1 MEDLVLKNGNI
12 ISMDN
17 DLNKYDWVSITNK
30 KISGVGKGDA
40 PQGKEEIDLKGKT
53 VLPGLADCHVHTL
66 TTGIVMS
73 GVDLLNATSLDE
85 ALGLVEERCKETDGD
100 GWVFAVNFV
109 PHSLKECRYPDRW
122 EIDKI
127 SHGHKVIFLA
137 ATLHGFSANTK
148 AIEYCDVPLDTA
160 GVEFIDGKQTGR
172 YMSDESAFLG
182 MANVLGSFSD
192 EQLWELIELCV
203 NDSVTKGVTTMH
215 GLLGQMV
222 TGDRDMYL
230 IHDNLDKLPLTMVEY
245 FQTWD
250 VEKVKELGLPRIGGC
265 LTLDGALFEY
275 TMANYK
281 PFDSAPALRG
291 FLLHN
296 DDEVYQLI
304 SKAHREGLQ
313 CSLHALGERAI
324 DQLIYIYHRVI
335 SEQGPKDIRHRIE
348 HFCLPT
354 EEQIQMAADLDLVLS
369 MQVGYTYYW
378 DKAEG
383 GEFEIALGRERS
395 NRWDPYPAIFEAG
408 CMVCGGSDAPVC
420 TVDPLRDIAGLVN
433 NPNPIR
439 NIDVTTALKMYTV
452 NAAYTA
458 RLEDTKGSIE
468 VGKDGDLVV
477 INNDPYKIYDK
488 PEVHDLKSLMTV
500 WQGDIVYRDM

>member
-1 MEDLVLKNGNI
+1 MYDLVIKNGNI
-12 ISMDN
+12 ISMDDGQGIYSWAAVKN
-17 DLNKYDWVSITNK
+17 G
-30 KISGVGKGDA
+30 KIGAVGTKNPPDGS
-40 PQGKEEIDLKGKT
+40 EIIDLGGRT

-73 GVDLLNATSLDE
+73 GVDLLKTTTMDE
-85 ALGLVEERCKETDGD
+85 ALALVEKRCEETPGD
-100 GWVFAVNFV
+100 GWVFGVNFV
-109 PHSLKECRYPDRW
+109 PQSLKECRYPDRW

-137 ATLHGFSANTK
+137 ATLHGFSANSR
-148 AIEYCDVPLDTA
+148 AIEYCGVPADTA
-160 GVEFIDGKQTGR
+160 GVETAGGEQTGR

-182 MANVLGSFSD
+182 MANILSSFSD
-192 EQLWELIELCV
+192 DELWELIDLCV
-203 NDSVTKGVTTMH
+203 NDSVKKGVTTMH
-215 GLLGQMV
+215 GLLGQMI
-222 TGDRDMYL
+222 TGDRDMYM
-230 IHDNLDKLPLTMVEY
+230 IHNNPERIPLTMVEY

-281 PFDSAPALRG
+281 PFTSAPAQRG

-304 SKAHREGLQ
+304 SRAHKEGIQ

-335 SEQGPKDIRHRIE
+335 SEQGKKDLRHRIE

-354 EEQIQMAADLDLVLS
+354 QEQIEMAAEMDLVLS
-369 MQVGYTYYW
+369 MQVGYSYYW
-378 DKAEG
+378 DRQNG
-383 GEFEIALGRERS
+383 GEFEIALGRERAD
-395 NRWDPYPAIFEAG
+395 RWDPYPAIFKEG

-420 TVDPLRDIAGLVN
+420 TVDPLRDIAALVN

-452 NAAYTA
+452 NAAYA
-458 RLEDTKGSIE
+458 VKLEETKGSIE
-468 VGKDGDLVV
+468 TGKDADMIV
-477 INNDPYKIYDK
+477 IDKDPYEIYDT
-488 PEVHDLKSLMTV
+488 PEVYDMKNRMTIR
-500 WQGDIVYRDM
+500 QGKILYRDI